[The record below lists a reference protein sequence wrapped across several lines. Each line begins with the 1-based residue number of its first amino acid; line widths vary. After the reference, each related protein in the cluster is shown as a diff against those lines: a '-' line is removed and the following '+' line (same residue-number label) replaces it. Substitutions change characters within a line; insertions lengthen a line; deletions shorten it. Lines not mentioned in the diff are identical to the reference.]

1 MLHVVCLIRRKP
13 FGQMTK
19 HSRATIYT
27 VFRYPVIT
35 CTEPGVPSV
44 ILLPALLPHFSLTFI
59 SGSAFY
65 PFLNTFH
72 YRFPGFVPRHHRS
85 GFIRCKGRP
94 LRLIRQLEVHFLQNS
109 SFLRK
114 SYWSLGKDHSNVLN
128 LFCNSLNRSII
139 SSKEGALV

>member
-1 MLHVVCLIRRKP
+1 MNASCRLSDRRKP

-19 HSRATIYT
+19 QPGYLLYRFPIPGYNIYRT
-27 VFRYPVIT
+27 WFRRSCCRRLSSLI
-35 CTEPGVPSV
+35 
-44 ILLPALLPHFSLTFI
+44 FLTFI
-59 SGSAFY
+59 SGSAVC
-65 PFLNTFH
+65 PFLYIFH

-94 LRLIRQLEVHFLQNS
+94 LRLIRQLEVHFLQNF